1 MKYVSLMK
9 VYQCDENF
17 SLWCKFT
24 FTMKIDQ
31 WNENLSLWWKFITV
45 IKNHYCDE
53 TIWQLLKLIV
63 VIKIC
68 YCTVNLSLRWKI
80 LCDKN
85 SYKWWLV
92 KIYNSDQNYFLWWL
106 MKQYYCDE
114 KSLLWWKSIILGLP
128 VLFGHP
134 SVTLIVLIDHFYEIH
149 QWELIIVMI
158 IQCRDEIHH
167 CDDNLL

>member
-1 MKYVSLMK
+1 MQIYLYNEDWSMKR
-9 VYQCDENF
+9 
-17 SLWCKFT
+17 KFIIV
-24 FTMKIDQ
+24 MKIYHCHKK
-31 WNENLSLWWKFITV
+31 LLLWWNYMTV
-45 IKNHYCDE
+45 IKIN
-53 TIWQLLKLIV
+53 
-63 VIKIC
+63 
-68 YCTVNLSLRWKI
+68 R
-80 LCDKN
+80 CDKNLLLYSKLVSKMKNTLWWN

-106 MKQYYCDE
+106 MKQYYCDA

-128 VLFGHP
+128 ALFGHS
-134 SVTLIVLIDHFYEIH
+134 SVTIIVLIDHFYEIH